1 MSDKALRKA
10 LIKLAHD
17 KPEIRGEI
25 LPLLKESGEKK
36 EAAGSVPSTFVV
48 EVADELVEIAKRMK
62 HQAKWEPAILA
73 KHAKNYAREIRSQA
87 EMLNF

>member
-25 LPLLKESGEKK
+25 LPLLKGK
-36 EAAGSVPSTFVV
+36 EAAGSIPSTFRGPGRTVL
-48 EVADELVEIAKRMK
+48 ERLGRIDPTLLGALTSEKS
-62 HQAKWEPAILA
+62 
-73 KHAKNYAREIRSQA
+73 RSC
-87 EMLNF
+87 